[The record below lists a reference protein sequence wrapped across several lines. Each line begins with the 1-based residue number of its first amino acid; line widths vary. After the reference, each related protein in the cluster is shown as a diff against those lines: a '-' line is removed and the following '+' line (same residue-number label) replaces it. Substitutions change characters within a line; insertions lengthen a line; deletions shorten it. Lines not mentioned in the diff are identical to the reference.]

1 MFFQRCF
8 WSVVLLCSIPFLYSQ
23 TAPAPPIPNPT
34 FKAKAQAV
42 LVDVVV
48 TDGNG
53 SPIMGLKKDDFE
65 ISEDEEP
72 QIVTSFEEHRGGPAG
87 EPMERASLAS

>member
-48 TDGNG
+48 TDGTAVR
-53 SPIMGLKKDDFE
+53 SW
-65 ISEDEEP
+65 
-72 QIVTSFEEHRGGPAG
+72 V
-87 EPMERASLAS
+87 